1 MTTLFLSLSK
11 NIYIIISLSV
21 LSSFFFFFFYYFEGE
36 MEGNSVVYL
45 TLEFQIMYDLFNVFV
60 TVSLL

>member
-21 LSSFFFFFFYYFEGE
+21 FSSFFFFFFYYFEGE

>member
-1 MTTLFLSLSK
+1 
-11 NIYIIISLSV
+11 
-21 LSSFFFFFFYYFEGE
+21 

>member
-21 LSSFFFFFFYYFEGE
+21 LSFFFFFFYYFEGE

-45 TLEFQIMYDLFNVFV
+45 TLEF
-60 TVSLL
+60 

>member
-11 NIYIIISLSV
+11 NIYIIISLS
-21 LSSFFFFFFYYFEGE
+21 LLYSFFFFFFYYFEGE